1 MPKYAMSDS
10 RAFTNFL
17 PNCELNNS
25 IQKKYNISN
34 AQEYRNFLQK
44 NASQLMTDLFKCD
57 SSEPDCKFCPVCKEA
72 IEKK

>member
-57 SSEPDCKFCPVCKEA
+57 SSEQDCKFCPVCKEA

>member
-25 IQKKYNISN
+25 IQKKYNINN
-34 AQEYRNFLQK
+34 AQEYRIFLQK
-44 NASQLMTDLFKCD
+44 NATNLMSDMIKCE
-57 SSEPDCKFCPVCKEA
+57 STEEDCKFCPVCKEKV
-72 IEKK
+72 KKV

>member
-10 RAFTNFL
+10 RSFTNFL

-34 AQEYRNFLQK
+34 AQEYRIFLQK
-44 NASQLMTDLFKCD
+44 NASQLMSDLFKCD
-57 SSEPDCKFCPVCKEA
+57 SSEQDCKFCPVCKEA
-72 IEKK
+72 IDKK

>member
-1 MPKYAMSDS
+1 MPKYTMSDS

-25 IQKKYNISN
+25 IQKKYNIAN
-34 AQEYRNFLQK
+34 PQEYRYFLQQ
-44 NASQLMTDLFKCD
+44 NAEKLREELFKCD
-57 SSEPDCKFCPVCKEA
+57 SSQKDCKFCPVCKEA

>member
-25 IQKKYNISN
+25 IQKRYNINN

-44 NASQLMTDLFKCD
+44 NADKLRMDLLNCETSDLDFKI
-57 SSEPDCKFCPVCKEA
+57 CPICREA
-72 IEKK
+72 LEKK